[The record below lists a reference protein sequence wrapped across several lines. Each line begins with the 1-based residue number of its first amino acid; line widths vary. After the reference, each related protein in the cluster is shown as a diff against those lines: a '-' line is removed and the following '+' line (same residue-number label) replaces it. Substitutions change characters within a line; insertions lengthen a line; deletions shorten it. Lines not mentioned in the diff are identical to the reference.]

1 MWNNV
6 QYNVQKCVRMH
17 CGEEKGWKYLEKSEK
32 FIIFVLAFDKYN
44 VQKKENE
51 YESKMDIAIG

>member
-6 QYNVQKCVRMH
+6 QYNVQKWVRMH

-32 FIIFVLAFDKYN
+32 FIIFVLAFDK
-44 VQKKENE
+44 
-51 YESKMDIAIG
+51 